1 MRHSRA
7 IVDALT
13 ARWAERNSG
22 RVLAS
27 LGMRYGNP
35 SIAEALRSLRDAGAD
50 RLVVLPLFPQYS
62 AVTVGS
68 TFDAVAETLSGWRRV
83 PELRFI
89 SRYHD
94 DANYIDALAA
104 SVDAVWAERGPP
116 DHLLFS
122 LHGLPKSYCERGDPY
137 ADECHETVRLVT
149 ESLKLE
155 SGRWSVA
162 FQSQF
167 GREEWLRPYT
177 EDRMAELG
185 RERLGRVDV
194 ICPGFATD
202 CLETLEEIAIRGR
215 ESFEEAG
222 GGDLNYIPALNAD
235 ARHVAALAG
244 IVERTA
250 SDWL

>member
-1 MRHSRA
+1 M
-7 IVDALT
+7 DALT
-13 ARWAERNSG
+13 ARWAGRNRG
-22 RVLAS
+22 RVLVS

-35 SIAEALRSLRDAGAD
+35 SIAEALHALRDAGAD

-62 AVTVGS
+62 GVTVGS

-89 SRYHD
+89 SRYYD
-94 DANYIDALAA
+94 DADYLGALAA
-104 SVDAVWAERGPP
+104 SVESAWVERGPP
-116 DHLLFS
+116 DHLLMS
-122 LHGLPKSYCERGDPY
+122 LHGLPQSYCERGDPY
-137 ADECHETVRLVT
+137 ADECHETVRLVS
-149 ESLKLE
+149 EALE
-155 SGRWSVA
+155 LDDGQWSVA

-177 EDRMAELG
+177 EDRLAELG

-194 ICPGFATD
+194 ICPGFAAD

-215 ESFEEAG
+215 ETFEQAG
-222 GGDLNYIPALNAD
+222 GGELNYIPALNAD

-250 SDWL
+250 SDWF